1 MMKSV
6 AVLAIA
12 GSAAAFAPSN
22 QARMSTG
29 LSATEAQ
36 MDFFGIQPNTD
47 FSKEVGVLPPVSL
60 YMIYVSLCDSVY
72 RAILPIY
79 YLSIFH

>member
-47 FSKEVGVLPPVSL
+47 FSKEVGVLPPVSS
-60 YMIYVSLCDSVY
+60 MIYVSLCDSVY